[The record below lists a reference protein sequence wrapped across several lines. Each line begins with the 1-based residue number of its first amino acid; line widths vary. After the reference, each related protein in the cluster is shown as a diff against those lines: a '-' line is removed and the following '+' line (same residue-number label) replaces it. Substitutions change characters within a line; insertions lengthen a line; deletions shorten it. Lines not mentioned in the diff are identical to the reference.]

1 MSIAFI
7 TRDFTGQFPY
17 LTPGGCAYYRCA
29 LPLSVAGQRGYLG
42 LPAWDPI
49 RGFGIKEAVGTGL
62 FGFQTVVLKLIMDR
76 STPRQVELAQQLGQ
90 YIIVDID
97 DYYEGLTP
105 ANKAYEATHPD
116 SNKWSNR
123 DNYERV
129 IERADMLT
137 VSTPFLLEHYTGK
150 HPNVQMVR
158 NGVNLWMFD
167 RGKKPSR
174 KPVIGWVGAINY
186 RNNDLEQLR
195 EWLPDY
201 LEEHDLR
208 FHHAGHAKDAPSF
221 ASITGV
227 DPNRVTTSPL
237 VPLPHYPSG
246 FNFDVGIVPLNDI
259 PFNHAKSN
267 IKGLEYVAS
276 GIPFVSSDLP
286 EYRILHESGVGQLA
300 TTPLEWKQALTPL
313 LDRSHRQRT
322 ARREWDTVSQY
333 WSVEARAQEWQRV
346 FAISESSSRTR

>member
-7 TRDFTGQFPY
+7 TRDFTGRYPY

-97 DYYEGLTP
+97 DYYPGLTE
-105 ANKAYEATHPD
+105 ANRAYEITHPD
-116 SNKWSNR
+116 YNKWSNR
-123 DNYERV
+123 ANYAEV
-129 IERADMLT
+129 IQRADMLT
-137 VSTPFLLEHYTGK
+137 VSTPFLLDYYSQR
-150 HPNVQMVR
+150 HPNVHMVR
-158 NGVNLWMFD
+158 NGVNLWMFE
-167 RGKKPSR
+167 RGNMPSR
-174 KPVIGWVGAINY
+174 KTVLGWVGSVGY

-195 EWLPDY
+195 EWLPDF
-201 LEEHDLR
+201 LEQHDLR
-208 FHHAGHAKDAPSF
+208 FHHAGHDESLPSF
-221 ASITGV
+221 ADVTGIN
-227 DPNRVTTSPL
+227 PRRMSTSPIVPITHYPDGFAFDVGL
-237 VPLPHYPSG
+237 VPLS
-246 FNFDVGIVPLNDI
+246 DI

-267 IKGLEYVAS
+267 IKGLEYVAA

-300 TTPLEWKQALTPL
+300 TTPLEWQQALTPL
-313 LDRSHRQRT
+313 LDRLHRRKV
-322 ARREWDTVSQY
+322 AKREWLTVEKY
-333 WSVEARAQEWQRV
+333 WTVEARAEEWQRI
-346 FAISESSSRTR
+346 FRLASERTR